1 VNNPNTPNM
10 ATELTDADK
19 RALANQQALGRDLV
33 TQLYICLKTASFYDP
48 SNDNFRKQIYK
59 FRDLLQIASEI
70 SARINITSV
79 DGYLFMNEDR
89 LKINLDGYLAA
100 KFLQRQFEQL
110 HVAGLDFSTNASM
123 QDLTETMLEAV
134 GTETVKI
141 GAEALNAIFKKK
153 GILSIKFIPSLKI
166 LDEEDESLQEND
178 KLNAKQ
184 AFFRAI
190 GVVQEVLTNYAQGRK
205 ANIVKA
211 KRAVHSLVDQIIR
224 NESYMLELTAL
235 KKHDQYTYKHS
246 VNVSVFAVA
255 LGMRL
260 GFGKS
265 QLAELGFAALFH
277 DFGKTKIPIDLL
289 NKPDGLDSTDWS
301 QMQEH
306 PVYGAK
312 ALAQSFAIDRYA
324 SRAMLVA
331 FEHHK
336 NLDGT
341 GYPYINRAKSLNLHS
356 RIVALCDFFD
366 ALTSGR
372 TYRKDSL
379 PVDEVI
385 LKMIRQ
391 SNVKFDPYLL
401 KVLINII
408 GVYPVGTL
416 LLLDTGELALVKQN
430 NPDDIFRPDVKIIAD
445 RNGKKVPAPVARLS
459 SYDEKNKR
467 YFRNV
472 LHMVDPDRYHI
483 DISQYILE
491 D

>member
-1 VNNPNTPNM
+1 MNSPNASNM
-10 ATELTDADK
+10 SANLTDADK
-19 RALANQQALGRDLV
+19 RVLANQQALGRDMV

-48 SNDNFRKQIYK
+48 SNENFRKQIYK
-59 FRDLLQIASEI
+59 FRDYLQIASDV
-70 SARINITSV
+70 SPRVNITSV
-79 DGYLFMNEDR
+79 DGYLFMNEIR

-100 KFLQRQFEQL
+100 RFLQKQFEKL
-110 HVAGLDFSTNASM
+110 HIAGLDFATGASM
-123 QDLTETMLEAV
+123 QDLTTVMIETMRSE
-134 GTETVKI
+134 TEKI
-141 GAEALNAIFKKK
+141 GAGALNAILDSK
-153 GILSIKFIPSLKI
+153 GISSTRFIPSLRM
-166 LDEEDESLQEND
+166 LDDDEESLSEND

-184 AFFRAI
+184 SFFRAI
-190 GVVQEVLTNYAQGRK
+190 GVVQEVLTSYAQGRK
-205 ANIVKA
+205 ANIIKA
-211 KRAVHSLVDQIIR
+211 KRAVHSLVDQIIK
-224 NESYMLELTAL
+224 NEAYMLELTAL

-289 NKPDGLDSTDWS
+289 NKPEGLDSTDWS

-312 ALAQSFAIDRYA
+312 ALAQSFAMDHYTG
-324 SRAMLVA
+324 RAMLVA

-341 GYPYINRAKSLNLHS
+341 GYPYINRAKSLNLYS

-372 TYRKDSL
+372 TYRKDSM

-391 SNVKFDPYLL
+391 SNVKFDPHLL

-416 LLLDTGELALVKQN
+416 LLLDTGELALVIQN
-430 NPDDIFRPDVKIIAD
+430 NPDDIFRPEVKIIAD
-445 RNGKKVPAPVARLS
+445 RSGKKDPAPHALLS
-459 SYDEKNKR
+459 AYDEHNKR

-472 LHMVDPDRYHI
+472 LHLVDPERYGI
-483 DISQYILE
+483 DISHYILE

>member
-1 VNNPNTPNM
+1 MSNPNAQNFTV
-10 ATELTDADK
+10 ELTDADK
-19 RALANQQALGRDLV
+19 RLLANQQALGRDLV

-59 FRDLLQIASEI
+59 FRDYLQVASEI
-70 SARINITSV
+70 SARVTITSA
-79 DGYLFMNEDR
+79 DGYLFMNEAR

-100 KFLQRQFEQL
+100 KFLQRQFDQL
-110 HVAGLDFSTNASM
+110 HVAGFDFSTNASM
-123 QDLTETMLEAV
+123 QDLTAVMLETV
-134 GTETVKI
+134 GMEIEKI
-141 GAEALNAIFKKK
+141 GAEALNKILKEK
-153 GILSIKFIPSLKI
+153 GILSVRFMPSLKI
-166 LDEEDESLQEND
+166 LDEEEERLQENE

-184 AFFRAI
+184 SFFRAI
-190 GVVQEVLTNYAQGRK
+190 GVVQEILTSYAQGRK
-205 ANIVKA
+205 ANIIKA
-211 KRAVHSLVDQIIR
+211 KRAVHSLVDQIIK

-265 QLAELGFAALFH
+265 QLAELGFSALFH
-277 DFGKTKIPIDLL
+277 DFGKTKIPVDLL

-312 ALAQSFAIDRYA
+312 ALAQSFAMDRYT

-341 GYPYINRAKSLNLHS
+341 GYPYINRAKRLNLYS

-372 TYRKDSL
+372 TYRKDSM

-391 SNVKFDPYLL
+391 SSIKFDPYLL

-416 LLLDTGELALVKQN
+416 LLLDTEELALVEQN

-445 RNGKKVPAPVARLS
+445 RGGKKVPAVRARLC
-459 SYDEKNKR
+459 SYDEENKR
-467 YFRNV
+467 YYRNV
-472 LHMVDPDRYHI
+472 LHMVDPERYGI
-483 DISQYILE
+483 DISRYILE